1 MAKHRPH
8 PLYCLC
14 CGKMVPY
21 LVNGKYCS
29 IACRE
34 RGEEIEK
41 GSTIFC
47 NNCGKEVIALMK
59 NSRFCSSCKVRKL
72 VCECFYPETYEL
84 NIKKQNI
91 RRSEDI
97 YKNSRKMVYVGGSS
111 GASLS
116 LPQSAAQTAP
126 SDEGAISGKRR
137 PRKSIKKWN
146 ESELLRFGTVE
157 ELTKLASERGFE
169 TYGKFTA
176 YLYIKTQKG

>member
-14 CGKMVPY
+14 CGKKVPY

-47 NNCGKEVIALMK
+47 NNCGIKFVAKMK
-59 NSRFCSSCKVRKL
+59 VSRFCDKCKADKL
-72 VCECFYPETYEL
+72 TCECFYPESYERNL
-84 NIKKQNI
+84 KNQNI
-91 RRSEDI
+91 RLQSE
-97 YKNSRKMVYVGGSS
+97 RKMVYVGGANTDASYTSS
-111 GASLS
+111 TASAPTS
-116 LPQSAAQTAP
+116 PQG
-126 SDEGAISGKRR
+126 EGNEKIHNKQRR

-146 ESELLRFGTVE
+146 ESELLRFGSLE